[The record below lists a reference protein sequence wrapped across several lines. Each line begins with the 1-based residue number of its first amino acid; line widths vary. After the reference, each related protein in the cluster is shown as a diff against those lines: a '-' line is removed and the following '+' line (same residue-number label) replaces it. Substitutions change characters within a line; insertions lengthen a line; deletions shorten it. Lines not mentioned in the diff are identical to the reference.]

1 MTTNNNGT
9 VDIAVDVNL
18 TDENDKKVLSF
29 IVQDECHLKKLAIGA
44 YAINVIDSNK
54 ILNKLLNDNDHV
66 LNKIVAC
73 GEFLIA
79 CNENE
84 SNGINAILFNKSCV
98 TLKKGVCIFKIHYKK
113 ATSTVTEGTITT
125 DDDDDEDD
133 DDDDAD
139 YENNYE
145 QFEKE
150 ELKQNSDQDATIVSE
165 SAAGRGSGGDVDG
178 HDYDDGQPQSKRR
191 KSSETQQ

>member
-9 VDIAVDVNL
+9 VDIAVDVSL
-18 TDENDKKVLSF
+18 SDDNDKKVLSF

-54 ILNKLLNDNDHV
+54 ILNKLLNDGSHRLD
-66 LNKIVAC
+66 KIVAC

-84 SNGINAILFNKSCV
+84 SNSINAILFNKNCV

-113 ATSTVTEGTITT
+113 AASTVTDGTITT
-125 DDDDDEDD
+125 DEDD

-139 YENNYE
+139 YYE
-145 QFEKE
+145 QVEK
-150 ELKQNSDQDATIVSE
+150 KKHSDQDAIVVAE
-165 SAAGRGSGGDVDG
+165 SAGDRGDRGGRSDGDDVDG
-178 HDYDDGQPQSKRR
+178 HDNDDGQPQPKRR

>member
-125 DDDDDEDD
+125 DDDDED